1 MIKDWFPQLVYGVA
15 LALMIGWVLLIGR
28 PVILPV
34 VAGLIVAYVIL
45 GLAEL
50 FGRLPGL
57 RERLP
62 ASLRYA
68 LAVLVIGGTLA
79 AIVWL
84 VITNVTHIA
93 TTLPRYQEQ
102 FLAIIQA
109 LAERFGFEAE
119 PDWQAIR
126 SDILSRIDIRRAIG
140 VTVATASSITATFIV
155 VVIYAGFI
163 LSEKDSF
170 GHKIALLSHEPARV
184 AQIQQVISDI
194 NSSIGAYL
202 VMKTLINI
210 ALGVGSYAIMWW
222 FGIPFAGFWAILI
235 GLFNYIPYIG
245 GFIGVGLPT
254 FLAVAELGGFWPLA
268 SFLMAMI
275 AIQVLLG
282 NFIEPYVMGSSMNLS
297 PLVILISLVAWA
309 ALWGIAGAI
318 LSVPIT
324 AMMVIIF
331 AEFPGTRPLAI
342 LMSKDGQLAKAG
354 APR

>member
-1 MIKDWFPQLVYGVA
+1 MKDWFPQLVYGVA
-15 LALMIGWVLLIGR
+15 LALMIGWILDIGR

-34 VAGLIVAYVIL
+34 VAGLIIAYVVL

-50 FGRLPGL
+50 FGRIPGL

-62 ASLRYA
+62 AGLRYL
-68 LAVLVIGGTLA
+68 LAVLVIGGALLG
-79 AIVWL
+79 IVWM
-84 VITNVTHIA
+84 VITNVTQIA
-93 TTLPRYQEQ
+93 TVLPRYQDQ
-102 FLAIIQA
+102 VMTMAQTA
-109 LAERFGFEAE
+109 AERFGVEAE
-119 PDWQAIR
+119 PDWRALR
-126 SDILSRIDIRRAIG
+126 SDILARIDLRRAIG
-140 VTVATASSITATFIV
+140 VTVATASSIAATFIV
-155 VVIYAGFI
+155 VLVYAGFI
-163 LSEKDSF
+163 LSEKNSF
-170 GHKIALLSHEPARV
+170 GQKIALMSHEPARV
-184 AQIQQVISDI
+184 AQIQQVIRRI

-210 ALGVGSYAIMWW
+210 TLGLGSYAIMWYY
-222 FGIPFAGFWAILI
+222 GIPFAGFWAILI

-254 FLAVAELGGFWPLA
+254 FLAIAELGSFWPIL
-268 SFLMAMI
+268 SFLLAMI

-282 NFIEPYVMGSSMNLS
+282 NFIEPFVMGSSMNLS

-309 ALWGIAGAI
+309 SLWGIAGAI

-324 AMMVIIF
+324 AMLVIVF

-354 APR
+354 EPR